1 MRDRWRKALMAM
13 PSEAFLDLMRAYLG
27 GVRTPYRKDELIERL
42 EASLRRGDAADRIL
56 SLVDESDA
64 AALSAAI
71 LLDGPSREEL
81 ADFLELER
89 EEAAAR
95 IVNLEERL
103 LLFED
108 PSTRGE
114 ALRPVPALAEGL
126 RRVAW
131 EPALLFPAP
140 RGQGKGG
147 GSDAGDRLDPLSLLA
162 LASFF
167 SAEERA
173 PAVGPDGSP
182 RLRAKAARE
191 FAAVFPAS
199 WDARERASLLASVG
213 VLRAAE
219 DSFVLDRAALERAAR
234 DPESFGYRAAAA
246 ALGEEASE
254 ETARGLAAGV
264 ALMPP
269 GRAFD
274 AAALRR
280 FLRLG
285 LRRHAPFRRR
295 DASRLDAAAA
305 ALEGAGLLAR
315 AGNGCERGAAASGKS
330 GGASLGADFSV
341 VIDRGAALDELPALA
356 SLLEPERF
364 GTAAEFTI
372 TRVGA
377 ARAFQH
383 GHDSVS
389 VLRILRDLTGKEVPQ
404 NVAYSIEAWER
415 EHRSVAISTG
425 TVVSGDERLA
435 RFMENSPAVRDSVV
449 AILAPGVYLT
459 SFRDAAEAREALR
472 KAGLDTPPRVIDA
485 RQKRH
490 APPVPL
496 AERAPR
502 RAQREDLPEPLD
514 LSGRRAPPPMP
525 PERVIEAMRG
535 KVASLEGAREI
546 KEALNERIG
555 LRIALADE
563 AMSAGAVKRERGEAG
578 GLDYLGKVKLAEQA
592 VREPAWLLSVLYRA
606 PSGESERAILRPL
619 RVKKGP
625 GGAILEGKREGGA
638 GDGAGADADAALSIP
653 IERISLLRRI
663 RTSLF
668 G

>member
-42 EASLRRGDAADRIL
+42 EATLRRGDAADRIL

-64 AALSAAI
+64 TALSAAI

-108 PSTRGE
+108 PSPRGE
-114 ALRPVPALAEGL
+114 ALRPVPALADGL

-140 RGQGKGG
+140 RGQKKDRGPGAGG
-147 GSDAGDRLDPLSLLA
+147 RLDPLSLLA

-191 FAAVFPAS
+191 FDAVFPA

-234 DPESFGYRAAAA
+234 DPESFGFRAAAA

-254 ETARGLAAGV
+254 ETVRGLAAGI

-269 GRAFD
+269 DRTFD

-295 DASRLDAAAA
+295 EASRLDAAAA

-315 AGNGCERGAAASGKS
+315 AGNGWERGAASSGRG

-383 GHDSVS
+383 GLDSVS

-415 EHRSVAISTG
+415 EHRSVAVSTG
-425 TVVSGDERLA
+425 TVVSGDERLS
-435 RFMENSPAVRDSVV
+435 RFMENSPVVRDFVV

-485 RQKRH
+485 RQRRH
-490 APPVPL
+490 AVSIPQ
-496 AERAPR
+496 AERATRRTPR
-502 RAQREDLPEPLD
+502 EEVPEPLD
-514 LSGRRAPPPMP
+514 LSARRAPPPLP

-535 KVASLEGAREI
+535 KVASLESAREV

-592 VREPAWLLSVLYRA
+592 VHEPSWLLSVLYRA
-606 PSGESERAILRPL
+606 PSGESERAVLRPL

-625 GGAILEGKREGGA
+625 SGAILEGKREAGA
-638 GDGAGADADAALSIP
+638 GDQAEAGPAATISIP